1 MPADLLPLSFIGG
14 RSIGFFI
21 GVETSM
27 PTVFLIPVFSG
38 SEFTSLLIAGLFD

>member
-27 PTVFLIPVFSG
+27 PTVFFDSSFSG
-38 SEFTSLLIAGLFD
+38 SEFTSLLIAWTF